1 MPEDLKLSQIGS
13 SQLPPPFRGL
23 HSLGVRKH
31 CQIIFACY
39 FRKSSIVTIAT
50 HFFRTTLRLT
60 IMHHHATFGYKRLSG
75 SGGILLTK
83 PEQTDIQTHG
93 QTDTGNKLC
102 SLRSVNQDGYIRV
115 EGGHKDTVN
124 PGIKK
129 IKD

>member
-1 MPEDLKLSQIGS
+1 
-13 SQLPPPFRGL
+13 
-23 HSLGVRKH
+23 
-31 CQIIFACY
+31 
-39 FRKSSIVTIAT
+39 
-50 HFFRTTLRLT
+50 
-60 IMHHHATFGYKRLSG
+60 MHHHATFGYKRLSG

-93 QTDTGNKLC
+93 QTDTGKKLC

-129 IKD
+129 NKRLKSSSSNSSSSSSSSSSNGI